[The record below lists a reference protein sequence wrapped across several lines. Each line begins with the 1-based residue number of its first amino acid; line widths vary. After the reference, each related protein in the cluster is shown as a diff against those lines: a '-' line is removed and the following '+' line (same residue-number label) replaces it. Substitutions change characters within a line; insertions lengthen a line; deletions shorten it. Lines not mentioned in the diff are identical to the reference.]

1 MLIPNCLGEWS
12 ITWIEWFTPSVND
25 CGIFISLSLTM
36 LTGKNCVLLNSVKE
50 ITEIEAW
57 LLLIFFICLR
67 NKLSSIHS
75 TAT

>member
-1 MLIPNCLGEWS
+1 MVYILDRMVYTFCE
-12 ITWIEWFTPSVND
+12 D
-25 CGIFISLSLTM
+25 CGIFIFLSLTM
-36 LTGKNCVLLNSVKE
+36 ITGKNCVLLNSVQE